1 MAEGPTAYAA
11 MMELACEE
19 IDRRDIIGRIWRRDH
34 TVWKPRPDEIADRLG
49 WLDVSVAMRSE
60 LPSLRRFADEVRA
73 DGFRRVLLLG
83 MGGSSLGPEA
93 LSRTFGSAD
102 GYPQLR
108 VLDSVLPSEVR
119 AATDAIDPERTL
131 FLVSSKSG
139 ATVETNALYRH
150 FRREVEASVG
160 AAAAGQH
167 FVAITDPDTPLATLG
182 EREGFRRVFA
192 NPPDIGGRYSVQS
205 LFGLVPAA
213 LLGLDLDV
221 ALDRIDAMAR
231 RCSRGRAARD
241 NPAARVSARPS
252 QPTRPEGRYRLTM
265 LTSPSVASF
274 APWAEQLVAES
285 LGKEGKG
292 IVPVVDEPI
301 TTSARLSGDRLLVY
315 LRLQGDDNAA
325 TDAVADS
332 AVRDRRP
339 LMTLKLG
346 EKSELWGEFYRWEF
360 ATAVA
365 GALLEVNPFDQ
376 PDVELSKR
384 MAISVLDGTGGTDD
398 APSGVSPA
406 ELLADAQP
414 GGYLAVLV
422 FVRRTVELDSA
433 LAELRR
439 TVGEVHGVAT
449 TVGYGPRYMHSTGQL
464 HKGGPANGRFLQLLE
479 KPRAGRAGDV
489 VVPGAGYTFGRL
501 ARAQADGDLGALAS
515 LGRPVSRV
523 YVEGTG
529 AEDGGR
535 GAAWRWGLDCLRRHA
550 GGAA

>member
-1 MAEGPTAYAA
+1 MAEGPTTYAA

-19 IDRRDIIGRIWRRDH
+19 IDRRDIIGGIWRRDH

-102 GYPQLR
+102 GYPELR

-139 ATVETNALYRH
+139 TTIETNALYRH

-167 FVAITDPDTPLATLG
+167 FVAITDPDTPLAALG
-182 EREGFRRVFA
+182 ARKGFRRVFA

-205 LFGLVPAA
+205 LFGLVPAS
-213 LLGLDLDV
+213 LMGLDLDV
-221 ALDRIDAMAR
+221 ALDRIDAIAR
-231 RCSRGRAARD
+231 RCSYSRAARD
-241 NPAARVSARPS
+241 NPCARLGAAIAAHAAR
-252 QPTRPEGRYRLTM
+252 GRYRLTM
-265 LTSPSVASF
+265 LTSPSVATF

-292 IVPVVDEPI
+292 IVPVVDEPV
-301 TTSARLSGDRLLVY
+301 TTSARLNGDRLLVY

-346 EKSELWGEFYRWEF
+346 EKGELWGEFYRWEF
-360 ATAVA
+360 ATAAA

-449 TVGYGPRYMHSTGQL
+449 TVGYGPRYLHSTGQL

-479 KPRAGRAGDV
+479 NPRAGCAGDV
-489 VVPGAGYTFGRL
+489 TVPGAGYTFGRL

-529 AEDGGR
+529 AEDVM
-535 GAAWRWGLDCLRRHA
+535 ALADCLRRQA

>member
-102 GYPQLR
+102 GYPELQ

-139 ATVETNALYRH
+139 TTIETNALYRH

-213 LLGLDLDV
+213 LMGLDLDV
-221 ALDRIDAMAR
+221 ALDRIDAMGR
-231 RCSRGRAARD
+231 RCSRGRAAGD
-241 NPAARVSARPS
+241 NPGARLGAAIAAHAAR
-252 QPTRPEGRYRLTM
+252 GRYRLTM

-274 APWAEQLVAES
+274 SPWAEQLVAES

-292 IVPVVDEPI
+292 IVPVVDDPI
-301 TTSARLSGDRLLVY
+301 TPSARLSGDRLLVY

-449 TVGYGPRYMHSTGQL
+449 TVGYGPRYLHSTGQL

-479 KPRAGRAGDV
+479 NPRAGCAGDV
-489 VVPGAGYTFGRL
+489 TVPGAGYTFGRL

-529 AEDGGR
+529 AEDVM
-535 GAAWRWGLDCLRRHA
+535 ALADCLRRQA
-550 GGAA
+550 GGTA

>member
-1 MAEGPTAYAA
+1 MEEGPTAYAA

-160 AAAAGQH
+160 AAAAGRH
-167 FVAITDPDTPLATLG
+167 FVAITDPDTPLAALG

-213 LLGLDLDV
+213 LLGLDLDS
-221 ALDRIDAMAR
+221 ALDRIDAMGR
-231 RCSRGRAARD
+231 RCSNSRAARD
-241 NPAARVSARPS
+241 NPAACLGAAIAAHAA
-252 QPTRPEGRYRLTM
+252 QGRYRLTM

-292 IVPVVDEPI
+292 IVLVVDEPM

-346 EKSELWGEFYRWEF
+346 EKGELWGQFYRWEF

-529 AEDGGR
+529 AEDVLALAG
-535 GAAWRWGLDCLRRHA
+535 CLRRHA